1 MRLLLLE
8 DDIVIASELERV
20 LRKND
25 YQVDVAPDGNVAT
38 KLALENPYALLILD
52 VMVPG
57 PDGYEV
63 CATVRRANI
72 DTPVLMLTA
81 KDAIEDRVTGLDRGA
96 DDYLVKPFAVP
107 ELLARLRAL
116 TRRDQAIKSETLT
129 FADLTI
135 DPRTHI
141 AKRADQDLQLTKREF
156 SLLEALTRNPGHV
169 LTRDQILN
177 RVWQNEEAL
186 PNTVNFHMSSLRKK
200 VDSPFPTKLIHTV
213 HGLGYV
219 LKIED

>member
-25 YQVDVAPDGNVAT
+25 YQVDVAPNGDIAIQH
-38 KLALENPYALLILD
+38 ALQNPYAVIILD

-57 PDGYEV
+57 PNGYEV
-63 CATVRRANI
+63 CATIRRANI
-72 DTPVLMLTA
+72 DTPIIMLTA
-81 KDAIEDRVTGLDRGA
+81 KDDIQDRVTGLDKGA

-116 TRRDQAIKSETLT
+116 SRRDQAIKSETLT

-135 DPRTHI
+135 DPRTHTTH
-141 AKRADQDLQLTKREF
+141 RANQEIQLTKREF

-200 VDSPFPTKLIHTV
+200 IDSNFPTKLIHTV

-219 LKIED
+219 LKIEE